1 MINDNAS
8 IRPYRVRFQDCDSRG
23 QIHLYRLMDYEQ
35 DCDDRNCALFEAT
48 AENLYDRDACWIL
61 LAQEIRLTG
70 DLPVGDDQILIE
82 SWSMGHEGIRFYRK
96 NRYYRNRA
104 DEAHCFGQ
112 AISQWILCSM
122 GSHRPLR
129 PATVLDMDLFYQKSD
144 PQGQSS
150 MKIAPLSPL
159 ENFDGPGQ
167 RLTYQVAYGD
177 LDFNQHLHNT
187 HYLRLALDAAVQAI
201 GLDPSRDSLRIRE
214 VHIQFMAETNYLEK
228 LAIVARQD
236 PEQAGL
242 IRLEGRSGA
251 GDQPSFLAAMNLEI
265 EPGQD

>member
-1 MINDNAS
+1 MINENAS

-23 QIHLYRLMDYEQ
+23 RIHLYRLMDYAQ

-48 AENLYDRDACWIL
+48 SENLYDRDACWIL
-61 LAQEIRLTG
+61 LAQDIRLTG
-70 DLPVGDDQILIE
+70 DLPVGDDQVLIE

-112 AISQWILCSM
+112 GISQWIICSL

-129 PATVLDMDLFYQKSD
+129 PATALDMDLFYQKSD
-144 PQGQSS
+144 PQGQASL
-150 MKIAPLSPL
+150 KIPPLSAL
-159 ENFDGPGQ
+159 EDFDGPGQ

-187 HYLRLALDAAVQAI
+187 HYLRLALDTAVQAMD
-201 GLDPSRDSLRIRE
+201 LDPCRDRLRIKR
-214 VHIQFMAETNYLEK
+214 VQIHFMAETNYLEK
-228 LAIVARQD
+228 LTILARED
-236 PEQAGL
+236 LEKPGL
-242 IRLEGRSGA
+242 IHLEGRSGA
-251 GDQPSFLAAMNLEI
+251 GDQPSFLASMTLGI
-265 EPGQD
+265 EPGQI